1 MTRQTPTGTISFPG
15 NDASPPLDAAL
26 AQLIDLVATIEA
38 DCAASGAT
46 VALPRHRAALYAAMD
61 ALGGWINAFLA
72 AEPSEADIQAAKAR
86 VTCLI
91 RSWSRTGPFFDRSF
105 GKLRGYPG
113 DFETIEIIY
122 NCRSGGAD
130 LRARIFDDYYLWTV
144 AARAVRNRL
153 AYLVGRLGEGVQAWA
168 AQGVVPARVLSL
180 GSGPGREL
188 ALLADDPVFS
198 EAVAVTCLDLDSEAL
213 RFARSR
219 LNGRMNGRMTYLRG
233 NALRFARSP
242 DRPAQP
248 YHIIYA
254 AGLFDYLRPDQATQL
269 IEDCHGL
276 LAPGGRLII
285 GNFCAELPA
294 NERVLIEWLL
304 EWYLLYRDEA
314 DYRRIFAGTSFDPAA
329 LRFEYEPLRGN
340 LFVAV
345 VRE

>member
-1 MTRQTPTGTISFPG
+1 MSRRTSTHTASVPG
-15 NDASPPLDAAL
+15 SNAQPQLDDLL
-26 AQLIDLVATIEA
+26 ARLTHLVATIEA
-38 DCAASGAT
+38 DCAAAGIP
-46 VALPRHRAALYAAMD
+46 VALPRQRAALYAAMD
-61 ALGGWINAFLA
+61 ALGGWINAFLVA
-72 AEPSEADIQAAKAR
+72 GPAEAEVQAAR
-86 VTCLI
+86 ERITGLI
-91 RSWSRTGPFFDRSF
+91 RPWSATGPFFDRSF

-122 NCRSGGAD
+122 NCRPCGAD

-188 ALLADDPVFS
+188 ALLADTSVFS
-198 EAVAVTCLDLDSEAL
+198 DVAAVTLLDLDTEAL

-219 LNGRMNGRMTYLRG
+219 INGRMNGRVTYLRG
-233 NALRFARSP
+233 NALRFARGP

-248 YHIIYA
+248 FHIIYA
-254 AGLFDYLRPDQATQL
+254 AGLFDYLNADQARNL

-285 GNFCAELPA
+285 DNFCVDLPA

-314 DYRRIFAGTSFDPAA
+314 DYRRIFAGTSFNQAR

-340 LFVAV
+340 VFAV
-345 VRE
+345 VEK